1 VVTRYALLAMLL
13 GCRGFPVVTG
23 EADAGPACEVGTAC
37 DGVCRDLA
45 TDLAHCGACGRACGA
60 GELCDEGACAP
71 RIVGLSAGY
80 FHTCARTEAGEVWCW
95 GRNDDGQASTEG
107 ESLGVFRPT
116 RVAEIP
122 PLRLVAADETHTC
135 GISEG
140 EGEVWCWGG
149 NRNGGCDVSSS
160 EVNCRRPVR
169 IPQVRGAGALCLGNF
184 ASCATGENG
193 AVRCWGSNNWGG
205 LGDGRAGGAQ
215 PSTVLD
221 LDGITHL
228 GCGWGHVCARRDD
241 GTVWCW
247 GANSDGQLG
256 HNRPGSIT
264 SVWPRPV
271 MVSDLEDAAGIV
283 ATEGSNCAW
292 NAEGTLRCWGGND
305 RGNLGDGTL
314 AGRWAPVTTLPAGV
328 ESVWSGR
335 QNVFARLGDGALL
348 GWGAGVEGNLGAE
361 SSGTLT
367 RPTPVFAAVAPAV
380 REVVAGRGHTCILLE
395 GGRVRCLGEGRY
407 GQLGD
412 GRSGVRETGFTRP
425 RWATE

>member
-1 VVTRYALLAMLL
+1 VVARVALVALLL
-13 GCRGFPVVTG
+13 GCRGFPVVSG
-23 EADAGPACEVGTAC
+23 EGDAGPSCEVGTSC
-37 DGVCRDLA
+37 GGTCRDLGA
-45 TDLAHCGACGRACGA
+45 DPANCGACGRACGA
-60 GELCDEGACAP
+60 AEVCDEGACAP
-71 RIVGLSAGY
+71 RIVQLSAGY
-80 FHTCARTEAGEVWCW
+80 QHTCVRAEAGEVWCW
-95 GRNDDGQASTEG
+95 GRNDEGQASTAG

-122 PLRLVAADETHTC
+122 PLRLVAAGETHTC
-135 GISEG
+135 GVSEG
-140 EGEVWCWGG
+140 DGEVWCWGG
-149 NRNGGCDVSSS
+149 NRNGGCDVSST
-160 EVNCRRPVR
+160 EVTCRRPVR
-169 IPQVRGAGALCLGNF
+169 LPEVVGAGALCVGTF
-184 ASCATGENG
+184 ASCATVENG

-205 LGDGRAGGAQ
+205 LGDGRAGRAQ
-215 PSTVLD
+215 PSVVD
-221 LDGITHL
+221 LDGVTHL

-256 HNRPGSIT
+256 HSRPGPIT

-271 MVSDLEDAAGIV
+271 MVSEIEDAAGLV
-283 ATEGSNCAW
+283 TAGGSNCAW
-292 NAEGTLRCWGGND
+292 NDAGLLRCWGGND
-305 RGNLGDGTL
+305 QGTIGDGTL
-314 AGRWAPVTTLPAGV
+314 TVRWSPVTTIPVGV
-328 ESVWSGR
+328 VGVWSGLL
-335 QNVFARLGDGALL
+335 NIFARTGDGELL
-348 GWGAGVEGNLGAE
+348 AWGAGQEGNLGAE